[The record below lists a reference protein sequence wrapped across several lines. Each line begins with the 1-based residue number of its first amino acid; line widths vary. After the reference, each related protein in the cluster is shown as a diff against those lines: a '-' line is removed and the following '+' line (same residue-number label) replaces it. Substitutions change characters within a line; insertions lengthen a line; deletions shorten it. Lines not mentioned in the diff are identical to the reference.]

1 MLYFPCIDSLLGL
14 NALCKNLVDGSM
26 TLKELEE
33 ERLALDE
40 KVKDNGVIK
49 KLTKTKE
56 DVVDE
61 VSDGD
66 DKEVLRGKRKRT
78 PSTKLKDSNFI
89 NSPLEKN
96 NKAVSTKFVKRTAN
110 QKRKHSKEVG
120 KKIIKELNRLEVCKF
135 YNKLI
140 YMS

>member
-1 MLYFPCIDSLLGL
+1 MLYFLCIDSLLGL
-14 NALCKNLVDGSM
+14 NTLCKNLVDGSI

-33 ERLALDE
+33 ERLALGE
-40 KVKDNGVIK
+40 QAKDNGVMK
-49 KLTKTKE
+49 KLTQTK
-56 DVVDE
+56 DDIANE

-66 DKEVLRGKRKRT
+66 DKDMLRGKRKRT
-78 PSTKLKDSNFI
+78 PSTKLKDSKL
-89 NSPLEKN
+89 PLEKK
-96 NKAVSTKFVKRTAN
+96 KAVSTKFVKKTAT

-140 YMS
+140 CMS

>member
-1 MLYFPCIDSLLGL
+1 
-14 NALCKNLVDGSM
+14 M
-26 TLKELEE
+26 TWKDLEE
-33 ERLALDE
+33 ERLALGE
-40 KVKDNGVIK
+40 KAKDNGVMK

-56 DVVDE
+56 DIADE

-66 DKEVLRGKRKRT
+66 DKHVLRGKRKRT
-78 PSTKLKDSNFI
+78 PSTKLKDSNFL
-89 NSPLEKN
+89 NPSFEKK
-96 NKAVSTKFVKRTAN
+96 KAAPTKFAKKTAT

-135 YNKLI
+135 YNKLM

>member
-1 MLYFPCIDSLLGL
+1 MLYFLCIDSLLGL
-14 NALCKNLVDGSM
+14 NTLCKNLVDGSM

-33 ERLALDE
+33 ERLALGE
-40 KVKDNGVIK
+40 QAKDNGVMK
-49 KLTKTKE
+49 KLTQTK
-56 DVVDE
+56 DDIADE

-66 DKEVLRGKRKRT
+66 DKDMLRGKRKRT
-78 PSTKLKDSNFI
+78 PSTKLKDSKL
-89 NSPLEKN
+89 PLEKK
-96 NKAVSTKFVKRTAN
+96 KAVSTKFVKKTAT

-140 YMS
+140 CMS

>member
-1 MLYFPCIDSLLGL
+1 
-14 NALCKNLVDGSM
+14 M

-49 KLTKTKE
+49 KLTKTKK
-56 DVVDE
+56 DAVDE

-66 DKEVLRGKRKRT
+66 DKEVLGGKRKRT

-89 NSPLEKN
+89 NSPLEKK

-120 KKIIKELNRLEVCKF
+120 KKIIKELNRLEVYKF

>member
-1 MLYFPCIDSLLGL
+1 
-14 NALCKNLVDGSM
+14 M

-33 ERLALDE
+33 ERLVLNE
-40 KVKDNGVIK
+40 KVKDNGVMK

-56 DVVDE
+56 DDTVDE
-61 VSDGD
+61 VSDD
-66 DKEVLRGKRKRT
+66 DKKEVLRGKRKRT

-89 NSPLEKN
+89 NSPLEKK
-96 NKAVSTKFVKRTAN
+96 NKAVSTKFVKRTAT

-120 KKIIKELNRLEVCKF
+120 KKIIKELKRLEVCKF

-140 YMS
+140 

>member
-1 MLYFPCIDSLLGL
+1 
-14 NALCKNLVDGSM
+14 M

-33 ERLALDE
+33 ERLVLNE
-40 KVKDNGVIK
+40 KVKDNGVMK

-56 DVVDE
+56 DDTVDE
-61 VSDGD
+61 VSDD
-66 DKEVLRGKRKRT
+66 DKKEVLRGKRKRT

-89 NSPLEKN
+89 NSPLEKKN
-96 NKAVSTKFVKRTAN
+96 TAVSTKFVKRTAT

-120 KKIIKELNRLEVCKF
+120 KKIIKELKRLEVCKF

>member
-1 MLYFPCIDSLLGL
+1 
-14 NALCKNLVDGSM
+14 M

-49 KLTKTKE
+49 TKLTKTKE
-56 DVVDE
+56 DAVDE

-66 DKEVLRGKRKRT
+66 DKEVLGGKRKRT

-89 NSPLEKN
+89 NSPLEKK
-96 NKAVSTKFVKRTAN
+96 NKAVSNKFVKRTAT

>member
-1 MLYFPCIDSLLGL
+1 
-14 NALCKNLVDGSM
+14 M

-33 ERLALDE
+33 ERLALGE
-40 KVKDNGVIK
+40 QAKDNGVMK
-49 KLTKTKE
+49 KLTQTK
-56 DVVDE
+56 DDIADE

-66 DKEVLRGKRKRT
+66 DKDMLRGKRKRT
-78 PSTKLKDSNFI
+78 PSTKLKDSKL
-89 NSPLEKN
+89 PLEKK
-96 NKAVSTKFVKRTAN
+96 KAVSTKFVKKTAT

-140 YMS
+140 CMS